1 MKGMHASEFLQ
12 IYLQGKKNFLYLNG
26 KNVLQPKGLKT
37 ITDFLK
43 EDKENYKNLR
53 NNLSS
58 YNNIFQYVF
67 SNVFPDIYCCT
78 ERRGFN
84 LKSNFKY
91 LKRTRNKK
99 QLEISL
105 GKNPENYEA
114 IRNETLFYEQK
125 PIKVDDFNEIE
136 EKEVKEWVEKQKR
149 REVAGSNKLLKK
161 NKKKQEESK
170 EKEEKMWERLGE
182 LNKEF
187 QDIKKFK
194 KGSKKM
200 SDSILKV

>member
-58 YNNIFQYVF
+58 YNNIFQYVY

-78 ERRGFN
+78 ERRG
-84 LKSNFKY
+84 
-91 LKRTRNKK
+91 T
-99 QLEISL
+99 I
-105 GKNPENYEA
+105 
-114 IRNETLFYEQK
+114 
-125 PIKVDDFNEIE
+125 
-136 EKEVKEWVEKQKR
+136 
-149 REVAGSNKLLKK
+149 
-161 NKKKQEESK
+161 
-170 EKEEKMWERLGE
+170 
-182 LNKEF
+182 
-187 QDIKKFK
+187 
-194 KGSKKM
+194 
-200 SDSILKV
+200 

>member
-1 MKGMHASEFLQ
+1 M
-12 IYLQGKKNFLYLNG
+12 
-26 KNVLQPKGLKT
+26 
-37 ITDFLK
+37 K

-58 YNNIFQYVF
+58 YNNIFQYVY

-84 LKSNFKY
+84 LKGNFKY
-91 LKRTRNKK
+91 LKRRRNKK

-105 GKNPENYEA
+105 GKNHENYEA

-136 EKEVKEWVEKQKR
+136 EKEVKGWVEKQKR
-149 REVAGSNKLLKK
+149 REVGGSNKLLGK
-161 NKKKQEESK
+161 NKKT
-170 EKEEKMWERLGE
+170 GG
-182 LNKEF
+182 
-187 QDIKKFK
+187 I
-194 KGSKKM
+194 
-200 SDSILKV
+200 